1 MRVNRYAEYSL
12 FRVGSEKTNF
22 RLTVAGFTGNASDSF
37 SSHNGTP
44 FSTIDRTHDKAPECC
59 PCAKTYASG
68 WWFTKYSDNY
78 LFRHRAH
85 IHLFQLIIPA
95 ASKLI

>member
-1 MRVNRYAEYSL
+1 VNRYAEYSL

-68 WWFTKYSDNY
+68 WWFTK
-78 LFRHRAH
+78 
-85 IHLFQLIIPA
+85 
-95 ASKLI
+95 